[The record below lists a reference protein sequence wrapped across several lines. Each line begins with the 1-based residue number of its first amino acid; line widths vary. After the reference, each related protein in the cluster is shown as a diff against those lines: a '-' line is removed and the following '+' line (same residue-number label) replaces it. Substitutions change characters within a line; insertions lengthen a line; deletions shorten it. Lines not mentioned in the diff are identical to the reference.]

1 MEVEG
6 KEAEGT
12 GAAGTVE
19 AAGPEAVEGVTGL
32 AMEAE
37 APAWEA
43 DCAGTAHPYRS
54 ASNSVACDFEPD
66 RMRHVF
72 IPEGWFSIIVPS
84 FIH

>member
-1 MEVEG
+1 M
-6 KEAEGT
+6 GT
-12 GAAGTVE
+12 AAVVGTTVAAGTVE

-54 ASNSVACDFEPD
+54 GPLGTREGRCTD
-66 RMRHVF
+66 RRLGLV
-72 IPEGWFSIIVPS
+72 
-84 FIH
+84 